1 VRDKLL
7 KLTLALVGLGILA
20 GNYLLLPAL
29 ADTRH
34 ATISTGDQMILG
46 LYQPLAVFLLLA
58 IRNPSASRSL
68 ILAFGWSTI
77 AHWAV
82 MTVQSYQHGSLS
94 ARALELFIFVA
105 VGAALLVLAPR
116 EAAPAATTA
125 APSQNAA

>member
-1 VRDKLL
+1 MLL
-7 KLTLALVGLGILA
+7 KLVLALVGLAILA

-34 ATISTGDQMILG
+34 ATIAAGDQMILG

-77 AHWAV
+77 AHGAV

-94 ARALELFIFVA
+94 ARALELFIFAA
-105 VGAALLVLAPR
+105 VGVVLLVLAPR
-116 EAAPAATTA
+116 TAASVATTA
-125 APSQNAA
+125 VPSRNAA